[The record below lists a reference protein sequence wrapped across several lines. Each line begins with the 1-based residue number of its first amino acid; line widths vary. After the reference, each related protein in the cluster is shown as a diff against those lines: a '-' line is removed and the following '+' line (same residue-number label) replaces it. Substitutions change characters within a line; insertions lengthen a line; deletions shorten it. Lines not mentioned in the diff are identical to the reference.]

1 MISAK
6 NILDRL
12 FSNVASIQ
20 DYSFKS
26 GLPTEYHDIRRNR
39 KTIVYTKSDAKKVLL
54 ICKIDLFFIIF
65 SLIISIN

>member
-12 FSNVASIQ
+12 FSNVASSQ

-26 GLPTEYHDIRRNR
+26 GLPTEYRDIRRNR

-54 ICKIDLFFIIF
+54 ICKIDLILLFH
-65 SLIISIN
+65 